1 MTREERLKR
10 LSAFFRDF
18 ARLLEEIPM
27 DEREAVRK
35 PFCEAMGAYL
45 AAVERGKCEIF
56 GQVHDGD

>member
-10 LSAFFRDF
+10 LAAFLRDF
-18 ARLLEEIPM
+18 NILLWEIPT
-27 DEREAVRK
+27 DSREAVRK